1 MSADVLFVNGPSA
14 KTEVEQQVP
23 APPHILM
30 IFFLMLLLQDDMV
43 EGIQEE
49 EVRCEVGLREQED
62 KEGFMKAQVDL

>member
-14 KTEVEQQVP
+14 KTEVEQQIL

-30 IFFLMLLLQDDMV
+30 IFFLMLLLQDDML

-49 EVRCEVGLREQED
+49 EVRCEVGLCGRD
-62 KEGFMKAQVDL
+62 LKEGDNGATR

>member
-14 KTEVEQQVP
+14 KTEVEQQVL

-43 EGIQEE
+43 EGMREK

-62 KEGFMKAQVDL
+62 KEAFMKGQVDF

>member
-23 APPHILM
+23 APPHIWM
-30 IFFLMLLLQDDMV
+30 IFFLMLLLQYDMV

-49 EVRCEVGLREQED
+49 EVRCEVGLCGRD
-62 KEGFMKAQVDL
+62 GNEGDNVATR